1 MAKMNIPTAE
11 RPLVKAECLRL
22 LTTLRLDPAR
32 MQLISGFVGVY
43 LELNAAEEEIFQ
55 DTVDR
60 MGLNHEEVYMKM
72 MTSWEREGALA
83 ERQKTIS
90 EILKLRF
97 GNLDAEVEAI
107 IPQLMQLSPEE
118 YLALLMQTD
127 RSELLSR
134 FRS

>member
-1 MAKMNIPTAE
+1 MEM
-11 RPLVKAECLRL
+11 V
-22 LTTLRLDPAR
+22 
-32 MQLISGFVGVY
+32 
-43 LELNAAEEEIFQ
+43 
-55 DTVDR
+55 
-60 MGLNHEEVYMKM
+60 
-72 MTSWEREGALA
+72 TSWERKAIQA

-90 EILKLRF
+90 EILKFRF